1 MIVKTSRGGKGKI
14 IFQLEGKCVNK
25 QVVMRKGM
33 SYVENS
39 SQIRRTFLGADGKCL
54 EREVGLRK

>member
-1 MIVKTSRGGKGKI
+1 MIVKTSRHRKRKT

-25 QVVMRKGM
+25 QVVMRKSM
-33 SYVENS
+33 LYVENS
-39 SQIRRTFLGADGKCL
+39 SQIRTFLGADGKCL